1 MKLNLVK
8 RNEHWDGA
16 VFFSYLERFHI
27 PLDKKIKTFLRGM
40 TMKLSIGTALSHKAA
55 LLILDEATA
64 GLDPVAREEIPDVLL
79 EFVEDEGN
87 SEGNSV
93 VGLGLF
99 FVSSAIVT
107 PSISEKNYN
116 TERKGQA

>member
-8 RNEHWDGA
+8 RNEHWDSA

-40 TMKLSIGTALSHKAA
+40 TMKLSIGAALSHKAA

-87 SEGNSV
+87 SV